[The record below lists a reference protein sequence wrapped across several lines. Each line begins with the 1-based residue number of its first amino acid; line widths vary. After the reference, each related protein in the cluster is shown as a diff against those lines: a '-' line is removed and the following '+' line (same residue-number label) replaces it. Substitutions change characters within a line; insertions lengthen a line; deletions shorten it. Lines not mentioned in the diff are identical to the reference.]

1 MCLTIISLSI
11 SSSDMKKLLLHIII
25 VACLFFVIDRTLG
38 LGLGYLYSISNATDE
53 YKISY
58 TNETTRDSLLFMGS
72 SRCLHHYAPLI
83 FEKELGTSCYNA
95 ADWGIKNIY
104 FHYGTLGNILS
115 RYTPKTIIFEVHPCD
130 FQNTPYS
137 GKERAGSLAPY
148 CGMSKECDEMLKLS
162 GNYWS
167 YKLSRV
173 YRYTGSLPNLLTGK
187 FGSMDRSLKG
197 WKPLDGVLD
206 TIGIKAEEYPYPIDQ
221 ERIDLL
227 ERFIKTCKRN
237 DINLFLIV
245 SPMYICSQKDVYKI
259 PRELAAK
266 HQIPFIDHYRD
277 SNFVGHSEL
286 FYDFGHLNRKGAEMY
301 SKMVCKDLKR

>member
-1 MCLTIISLSI
+1 
-11 SSSDMKKLLLHIII
+11 MKKLLIHILI
-25 VACLFFVIDRTLG
+25 VACLFFVMDRALG

-58 TNETTRDSLLFMGS
+58 TNESTEDSLLFMGS

-130 FQNTPYS
+130 FQETPYS

-148 CGMSKECDEMLKLS
+148 CGMSNECDEMLKCS
-162 GNYWS
+162 GNYWP
-167 YKLSRV
+167 YQLSWV
-173 YRYTGSLPNLLTGK
+173 YRYTGSFPNLLTGK
-187 FGSMDRSLKG
+187 LGSMDRSLKG

-206 TIGIKAEEYPYPIDQ
+206 TVGIVAEEYPFPADQ

-227 ERFIKTCKRN
+227 ERFITDCKQKN
-237 DINLFLIV
+237 IQLSLIV
-245 SPMYICSQKDVYKI
+245 SPMYICSEKDVYQI

-277 SNFVGHSEL
+277 SAFVGHPEL
-286 FYDFGHLNRKGAEMY
+286 FYDFGHLNRKGAEIY
-301 SKMVCKDLKR
+301 SKKICEELKR

>member
-1 MCLTIISLSI
+1 
-11 SSSDMKKLLLHIII
+11 MKKLILHIII
-25 VACLFFVIDRTLG
+25 VACLFFVMDRILG

-58 TNETTRDSLLFMGS
+58 TNESTEDSLLFMGS

-95 ADWGIKNIY
+95 ADWGIKNIF

-130 FQNTPYS
+130 FQDTPYS

-148 CGMSKECDEMLKLS
+148 CGMSKECDEMLKRS
-162 GNYWS
+162 GNYWP
-167 YKLSRV
+167 YQLSWV
-173 YRYTGSLPNLLTGK
+173 YRYTGSLPNLLVGK
-187 FGSMDRSLKG
+187 MGNMDRSLKG

-206 TIGIKAEEYPYPIDQ
+206 TVGIQAEEYPFPIDQ
-221 ERIDLL
+221 ERVDLL
-227 ERFIKTCKRN
+227 ERFIKDCKQKG
-237 DINLFLIV
+237 IQLSLIV
-245 SPMYICSQKDVYKI
+245 SPMYICSEKDVYKI

-277 SNFVGHSEL
+277 SAFVGHPEL

-301 SKMVCKDLKR
+301 SKMICEELKR